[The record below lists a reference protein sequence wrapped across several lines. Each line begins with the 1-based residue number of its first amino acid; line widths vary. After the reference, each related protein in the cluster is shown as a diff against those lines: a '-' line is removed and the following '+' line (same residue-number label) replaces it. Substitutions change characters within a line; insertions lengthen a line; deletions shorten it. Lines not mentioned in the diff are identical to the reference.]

1 MVIQINSLKQ
11 ITDSLKKKNEN
22 TEWELLKKIGF
33 GTSYQDCVCKDQ
45 VSQTLSRGKVDI
57 ESTAHIRQW
66 LGKLTH
72 HSMRAKWQDSMKNT
86 VLSQDSCSSEIIE
99 DGCDVRS
106 LTWEHRM

>member
-1 MVIQINSLKQ
+1 MFVMRERKMVIQINSLKQ

-57 ESTAHIRQW
+57 ESTPHIRQ
-66 LGKLTH
+66 
-72 HSMRAKWQDSMKNT
+72 
-86 VLSQDSCSSEIIE
+86 
-99 DGCDVRS
+99 
-106 LTWEHRM
+106 